1 MQYSPKTEFTL
12 KASASNALF
21 FGGAI
26 FGGVTLLAA
35 VMALFSGEFEGALSV
50 FVFAIVMGALPMY
63 IGWKGRQK
71 IKEKSNQSNIRK
83 LEATLLNL
91 AEMNKGV
98 LTRSTVAMRLKI
110 SVDEAQEIL
119 QYAISKNIAE
129 VNFDDDG
136 NVTYIFRDFLPK
148 N

>member
-21 FGGAI
+21 FGGAV
-26 FGGVTLLAA
+26 FGAISFLAA
-35 VMALFSGEFEGALSV
+35 LLSLFSGEFEGALSV
-50 FVFAIVMGALPMY
+50 LVFAVVMGALPMY
-63 IGWKGRQK
+63 IGWKGREK
-71 IKEKSNQSNIRK
+71 IKEKSNQVNIRK

-91 AEMNKGV
+91 AELNKGV

-119 QYAISKNIAE
+119 QYAISKNIAV
-129 VNFDDDG
+129 VNFDDEG